1 MSTSDGD
8 ILLSVTDLYVRFDNN
23 GATTVAV
30 DDVSFDLLR
39 KQSLGIVGESGSGK
53 SVTSLSILN
62 LLNAD
67 PQNHNSGSILF
78 YEGLEAQDLLA
89 AEESTLYK
97 IRGRKISIVSQE
109 PMSTLNPV
117 RRCGDQAKE
126 ILEVHDLGHKHE
138 RKAKIIELFKQVSL
152 PDVERIYDSYPHQL
166 SGGQLQRVNIAMALA
181 SDPDIIICDEP
192 TTALDVTVQ
201 SQIIDLLKDIV
212 SSQDI
217 ALIFISHDLDVVADI
232 CDSVIVMY
240 QGKIVEKGSL
250 PKTFTTPH
258 HPYTKAL
265 LSCKPTKDNRD
276 KILPTV
282 DMIVGG
288 AYVPAKRQ
296 YVSTGSEDKVV
307 SVQNLSVYFPNKRT
321 TFFGPKSYVKAV
333 DDLSFDIRQSEIL
346 GIVGES
352 GSGKSTVANCI
363 AGLIE
368 PTKGTMTYKGNQLTK
383 RALNK
388 DKKLRTSI
396 QLVFQD
402 PYSSLNPKM
411 TIGDA
416 IKEPLRYHKIVAK
429 ERLSEEL
436 SKLLHQVGLDDTYT
450 DRYPHQLSGGQRQRV
465 CIARALSVRP
475 DLLICDESVSALD
488 VSVQAQILNL
498 LDQLRAD
505 LKLTILFISHD
516 LSVVHYLCDAVIVM
530 KNGKIVERGSATKV
544 MLEPVHK
551 YTKKLISSL
560 PKPISE
566 IF

>member
-1 MSTSDGD
+1 MSTTDRD
-8 ILLSVTDLYVRFDNN
+8 LLLRVSGLNVSFDNR

-30 DDVSFDLLR
+30 DDVSFDLRR
-39 KQSLGIVGESGSGK
+39 KQRLGIVGESGSGK

-62 LLNAD
+62 LLRTN
-67 PQNHNSGSILF
+67 PNTRNQGSVV
-78 YEGLEAQDLLA
+78 YYGEQKGQELLTA
-89 AEESTLYK
+89 GETTLYK

-126 ILEVHDLGHKHE
+126 VLDVHDIGDKTD
-138 RKAKIIELFKQVSL
+138 RKNKITNLFKQVSL

-201 SQIIDLLKDIV
+201 SQIINLLKEV
-212 SSQDI
+212 VQSQDV

-232 CDSVIVMY
+232 CDSVVVMY
-240 QGKIVEKGSL
+240 QGKIVEQGIL
-250 PKTFTTPH
+250 PDTFVSPN

-265 LSCKPTKDNRD
+265 LSCKPTKSNRD
-276 KILPTV
+276 KLLPTV
-282 DMIVGG
+282 EKIMADE
-288 AYVPAKRQ
+288 YVTEKRKK
-296 YVSTGSEDKVV
+296 VSIGLKDIAI
-307 SVQNLSVYFPNKRT
+307 SVQELSVHFPNKRT
-321 TFFGPKSYVKAV
+321 SLFGPKSYVKAV

-352 GSGKSTVANCI
+352 GSGKSTVANCL

-368 PTKGTMTYKGNQLTK
+368 PTSGKMLYKGNKLSK
-383 RALNK
+383 RILSQ
-388 DKKLRTSI
+388 DRKLRTSI

-411 TIGDA
+411 TIGAA
-416 IKEPLRYHKIVAK
+416 IKEPLRYHNIVSK
-429 ERLSEEL
+429 DRLEAEL
-436 SKLLHQVGLDDTYT
+436 VSLLLQVGLDASYVE
-450 DRYPHQLSGGQRQRV
+450 RYPHQLSGGQRQRV

-475 DLLICDESVSALD
+475 DVLICDESVSALD

-498 LDQLRAD
+498 LDQLRID
-505 LKLTILFISHD
+505 LQLTILFISHD
-516 LSVVHYLCDAVIVM
+516 LSVVHYLCDQVIVM
-530 KNGKIVERGSATKV
+530 KDGKIVERGSADTV
-544 MLEPVHK
+544 MNHPEHK
-551 YTKKLISSL
+551 YTKKLIDSL
-560 PKPISE
+560 PQPISE
-566 IF
+566 SF

>member
-1 MSTSDGD
+1 MSASVGD
-8 ILLSVTDLYVRFDNN
+8 ILLSVTDLSVRFDNR

-30 DDVSFDLLR
+30 DGVSFDLR
-39 KQSLGIVGESGSGK
+39 RRQRLGIVGESGSGK

-62 LLNAD
+62 LLSTN
-67 PQNHNSGSILF
+67 PQNHNSGSIRF
-78 YEGLEAQDLLA
+78 YGDNATQDLLA

-126 ILEVHDLGHKHE
+126 VLEVHDIGDKQK
-138 RKAKIIELFKQVSL
+138 RKAKIIKLFKQVSL

-201 SQIIDLLKDIV
+201 SQIIDLLKEIV
-212 SSQDI
+212 STQEI

-232 CDSVIVMY
+232 CDSVVVMY
-240 QGKIVEKGSL
+240 QGKVVEQGPL
-250 PKTFTTPH
+250 PKTFTAPH

-282 DMIVGG
+282 DLIMGDT
-288 AYVPAKRQ
+288 YVPTKRQ
-296 YVSTGSEDKVV
+296 YVSTESEDKVV
-307 SVQNLSVYFPNKRT
+307 SVKNLSVHFPNKRT
-321 TFFGPKSYVKAV
+321 SLFGPKSYVKAV
-333 DDLSFDIRQSEIL
+333 DDVSFDIRRSEIL

-352 GSGKSTVANCI
+352 GSGKSTVANCLT
-363 AGLIE
+363 GLIK
-368 PTKGTMTYKGNQLTK
+368 PTKGMMMYKGNVLTK
-383 RALNK
+383 RGLGK
-388 DKKLRTSI
+388 DRKLRTSI

-411 TIGDA
+411 TIGAA
-416 IKEPLRYHKIVAK
+416 ITEPLRYHKIVVK
-429 ERLSEEL
+429 DRLSTEL
-436 SKLLHQVGLDDTYT
+436 SKLLDQVGLNDTYA

-505 LKLTILFISHD
+505 LQLTILFISHD
-516 LSVVHYLCDAVIVM
+516 LSVVHYLCDKVIVM
-530 KNGKIVERGSATKV
+530 KDGKIVERGSATKV
-544 MLEPVHK
+544 MLEPEHE

-560 PKPISE
+560 PKPISD